1 MPKIYL
7 LSRTLD
13 PILGIFTGLLAYKLH
28 ETNPRSA
35 PAEGHTLGALLG
47 WRWQL
52 SKDRRAE
59 RERLELGGD
68 AGESAAGSAS
78 AAAAGVSGA
87 GSVPAS
93 GSGAKGSV
101 IQALGA
107 AGQGP
112 AQAPA
117 TGKSGGEDEM
127 WEKMRR
133 ELEADGREQSVGGGK
148 GLPRK

>member
-59 RERLELGGD
+59 RERLEA
-68 AGESAAGSAS
+68 AGASAASVS

-87 GSVPAS
+87 GSGPGS
-93 GSGAKGSV
+93 GSGVKGSV
-101 IQALGA
+101 IQAMGA

-112 AQAPA
+112 AQAPTA
-117 TGKSGGEDEM
+117 GKSGAEDEM

-133 ELEADGREQSVGGGK
+133 ELEADGQERSGTAGK
-148 GLPRK
+148 GLSRK